1 MCLPVQ
7 HGGIPAE
14 RLDRIDGV
22 PTPRVRVALRRKGLQ
37 MFKVGK
43 TYKFWV
49 WEDSHD
55 GGIVTARGSC
65 KVTKVDMPLVTID
78 QAGTETIINTHS
90 PTFSRAEPEKMKV
103 AS

>member
-1 MCLPVQ
+1 
-7 HGGIPAE
+7 
-14 RLDRIDGV
+14 
-22 PTPRVRVALRRKGLQ
+22 

-78 QAGTETIINTHS
+78 QAGAETIINTHS
-90 PTFSRAEPEKMKV
+90 PTFSRAELEPSSALDQGQPSQVLALAMQQV
-103 AS
+103 RTHLALPRRLR

>member
-1 MCLPVQ
+1 
-7 HGGIPAE
+7 
-14 RLDRIDGV
+14 
-22 PTPRVRVALRRKGLQ
+22 

-43 TYKFWV
+43 TYKFWM
-49 WEDSHD
+49 WEDSRD
-55 GGIVTARGSC
+55 GGIVTVRGSC

-78 QAGTETIINTHS
+78 QAGTESIINMHS